1 MKKYLIA
8 LALVGFATTS
18 CYEKLN
24 IAPPNRIT
32 NDQIQELLKSNPEK
46 AEAIMSSVAAGMVP
60 LFHEKDIRDMGSA
73 DTRYYN
79 YADVACMRNLEAN
92 DIAAMGT
99 DLSGSVWGMAEY
111 NLITV
116 FGEHDDK
123 VPPYWYLCWDNI
135 TAANKLL
142 DNLPMSTVGD
152 NKKLKQYRAMGLVTR
167 AYFYNYL
174 MENFQQAYMLD
185 GQANYDNKLGMMLYT
200 SFDPQQPYKARAS
213 AAETYDSIL
222 KWSKE
227 AVTLMKE
234 AEVGY
239 TSDITDID
247 LGVCN
252 FNLLRVALC
261 AGDWTTA
268 ITAGNELVAQYT
280 KFIPKANYGW
290 QGSKTGNLQNPISI
304 PASGNYFLNVEKN
317 PEVIMGWPY
326 AQAAVQSV
334 GSSNIEPT
342 CIWMNPFGK
351 GGGGLFSAIDQSLY
365 NKMDDDDYRK
375 NLFAT
380 TAYGSYAYPPN
391 GTRAN
396 VPAWVNFKWANT
408 YGIAGKAGE
417 ALSSSTVD
425 QVGQYV
431 MRASEAYLMLA
442 EAQYRSGATGD
453 AANHAEQTDQRPY
466 RRCERCFQLQR
477 RRRPVGDDQTAV
489 PHRDV
494 GRRP

>member
-252 FNLLRVALC
+252 FNLL
-261 AGDWTTA
+261 
-268 ITAGNELVAQYT
+268 
-280 KFIPKANYGW
+280 
-290 QGSKTGNLQNPISI
+290 
-304 PASGNYFLNVEKN
+304 PATNS
-317 PEVIMGWPY
+317 
-326 AQAAVQSV
+326 
-334 GSSNIEPT
+334 
-342 CIWMNPFGK
+342 
-351 GGGGLFSAIDQSLY
+351 
-365 NKMDDDDYRK
+365 
-375 NLFAT
+375 
-380 TAYGSYAYPPN
+380 
-391 GTRAN
+391 
-396 VPAWVNFKWANT
+396 
-408 YGIAGKAGE
+408 
-417 ALSSSTVD
+417 
-425 QVGQYV
+425 
-431 MRASEAYLMLA
+431 
-442 EAQYRSGATGD
+442 
-453 AANHAEQTDQRPY
+453 
-466 RRCERCFQLQR
+466 
-477 RRRPVGDDQTAV
+477 
-489 PHRDV
+489 
-494 GRRP
+494 

>member
-32 NDQIQELLKSNPEK
+32 NDQIQELLKSDPEK

-167 AYFYNYL
+167 AYFGSSRKHG
-174 MENFQQAYMLD
+174 AYV
-185 GQANYDNKLGMMLYT
+185 KLG
-200 SFDPQQPYKARAS
+200 
-213 AAETYDSIL
+213 
-222 KWSKE
+222 
-227 AVTLMKE
+227 
-234 AEVGY
+234 
-239 TSDITDID
+239 
-247 LGVCN
+247 N
-252 FNLLRVALC
+252 
-261 AGDWTTA
+261 
-268 ITAGNELVAQYT
+268 
-280 KFIPKANYGW
+280 
-290 QGSKTGNLQNPISI
+290 
-304 PASGNYFLNVEKN
+304 
-317 PEVIMGWPY
+317 
-326 AQAAVQSV
+326 
-334 GSSNIEPT
+334 
-342 CIWMNPFGK
+342 
-351 GGGGLFSAIDQSLY
+351 
-365 NKMDDDDYRK
+365 
-375 NLFAT
+375 
-380 TAYGSYAYPPN
+380 
-391 GTRAN
+391 
-396 VPAWVNFKWANT
+396 
-408 YGIAGKAGE
+408 
-417 ALSSSTVD
+417 
-425 QVGQYV
+425 
-431 MRASEAYLMLA
+431 
-442 EAQYRSGATGD
+442 
-453 AANHAEQTDQRPY
+453 
-466 RRCERCFQLQR
+466 
-477 RRRPVGDDQTAV
+477 
-489 PHRDV
+489 
-494 GRRP
+494 